1 MLIPWLA
8 IIIMPRETAG
18 KKLHNNYIETM
29 DRICFKSIYFDMQAR
44 CKGCGTA
51 GSNVELTK
59 IEMKKILNAAAVIT
73 GLLLHASLTAQQLSN
88 TGKKDQRPNI
98 VLILADDLGY
108 SDIGCYGGEIATP
121 QLDSLAMNGLRFSR
135 FYNTSRCC
143 PSRASLL
150 TGVYNHQAGI
160 GEMTNDRNAEGYRGF
175 ISNNTVTIAEVLKAA
190 GYHTAM
196 SGKWHVSNTIEQ
208 QDAAAQMKWLNHQTV
223 YPLFSPLEQY
233 PVNRGFEKYFGNIW
247 GVVDFFDP
255 FSLVSGTKP
264 VTELP
269 AGYYHTDAINDSAAA
284 YIREFAKDDKPFFL
298 YVAETAPHWPLQAL
312 PEDIRKYE
320 HMYTVGWDSI
330 RNSRYRRMVKMGLID
345 PLTTPLSPRW
355 HNELSWDQNPDTVWD
370 ARAMAVHAAMIDR
383 MDQGIGRI
391 VDALKQTGRL
401 QNTLILFLSDNGASP
416 ENAMQYGPGFDRPG
430 QTRKGE
436 AIAYPVK
443 KDVLPG
449 AETSFS
455 SIGARWANVANT
467 PYQQAKAASY
477 EGGIRT
483 PMIAF
488 WPKGI
493 SAAKG
498 SITGTT
504 GHVMDFMAT
513 CIALAHA
520 SYPAVYNGHAV
531 KPLQGSSFVPAFTGK
546 KIKESRALF
555 NEHFGARYVRY
566 QGWKLVANNN
576 EPWHLYRID
585 ADETEINNLAEA
597 RSDMVEKLDKMWQ
610 EWARKNH
617 VLPKP
622 GK

>member
-1 MLIPWLA
+1 MTPLFF
-8 IIIMPRETAG
+8 R
-18 KKLHNNYIETM
+18 
-29 DRICFKSIYFDMQAR
+29 
-44 CKGCGTA
+44 
-51 GSNVELTK
+51 GSQPGRLL
-59 IEMKKILNAAAVIT
+59 MKYAKEIALAAVAV
-73 GLLLHASLTAQQLSN
+73 LLLPAVLVAQQK
-88 TGKKDQRPNI
+88 GKAKDTRPNI

-121 QLDSLAMNGLRFSR
+121 QLDSLAMNGLRFTR

-160 GEMTNDRNAEGYRGF
+160 GEMTADRHTDGYRGF
-175 ISNNTVTIAEVLKAA
+175 IGNNTVTIAEVLKAA

-208 QDAAAQMKWLNHQTV
+208 KDTAAQMKWLNHQAA

-255 FSLVSGTKP
+255 FSLVSGTTP
-264 VTELP
+264 ITEVP
-269 AGYYHTDAINDSAAA
+269 AGYYHTDAVNDSAAA

-298 YVAETAPHWPLQAL
+298 YVAETAPHWPLHAL
-312 PEDIRKYE
+312 PEDIKKYE
-320 HMYTVGWDSI
+320 NTYTVGWDSI
-330 RNSRYRRMVKMGLID
+330 RNSRYRRMVEMGLVD
-345 PLTTPLSPRW
+345 PAVTPLSARW
-355 HNELSWDQNPDTVWD
+355 QHELSWEQNPDKVWD

-391 VDALKQTGRL
+391 INALKQTGRL
-401 QNTLILFLSDNGASP
+401 ENTLLLFLSDNGASP
-416 ENAMQYGPGFDRPG
+416 ENAAQYGPGFDRPG

-443 KDVLPG
+443 KEVLPG
-449 AETSFS
+449 PETCFS
-455 SIGARWANVANT
+455 SIGARWANAANT
-467 PYQQAKAASY
+467 PYRQAKASPY
-477 EGGIRT
+477 EGGVRT

-488 WPKGI
+488 WPRGITAPKGAM
-493 SAAKG
+493 SGAL
-498 SITGTT
+498 

-513 CIALAHA
+513 FMAITHARYPA
-520 SYPAVYNGHAV
+520 SYRGQPV
-531 KPLQGSSFVPAFTGK
+531 KPVQGSSFAAAFSGK
-546 KIKESRALF
+546 KNSGTRALF

-597 RSDMVEKLDKMWQ
+597 RPDMVSKLNSMWE
-610 EWARKNH
+610 EWALRNH
-617 VLPKP
+617 VWPKP
-622 GK
+622 AK